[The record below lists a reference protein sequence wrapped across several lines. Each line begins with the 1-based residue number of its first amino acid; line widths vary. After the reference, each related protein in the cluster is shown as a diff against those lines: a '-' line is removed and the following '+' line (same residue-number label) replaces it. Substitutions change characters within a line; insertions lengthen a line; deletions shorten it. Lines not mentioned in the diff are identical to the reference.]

1 MNRLAV
7 ILAVLAWVIPAAAFA
22 ADTTPAP
29 TAAPMTTTQVKAAQ
43 AANAKAQS
51 ANALIAQV
59 QKAQDAKD
67 WAGAESL
74 LKQLT
79 AMDPSRWDYNQ
90 HLADAQYNLG
100 KYADAAQSYEKA
112 VQGAAQDTD
121 PAAKQAMGGMYTN
134 QGNAY
139 LKLKRNDAAI
149 AAFDK
154 AVALSD
160 NPGVAYFNLCAVL
173 FNAKEDKAALSACD
187 KAIAADPSRADAYY
201 IKGSILVGEG
211 ETDANNKFV
220 VPRGTTEALQTYLKL
235 APRGAHA
242 GEVQQFLDLISG
254 KI

>member
-1 MNRLAV
+1 MNRSAA
-7 ILAVLAWVIPAAAFA
+7 ILAVLAWGLPAAAFA

-29 TAAPMTTTQVKAAQ
+29 MNSTQVKAAQ
-43 AANAKAQS
+43 ASNAKAQS
-51 ANALIAQV
+51 ANALIDQV

-67 WAGAESL
+67 WAGAVSL
-74 LKQLT
+74 LTQLT
-79 AMDPSRWDYNQ
+79 ALDPTRWDYNQ

-100 KYADAAQSYEKA
+100 KFADAAQSYDKA
-112 VQGAAQDTD
+112 IQAASQASAD

-173 FNAKEDKAALSACD
+173 YNAKEDKAAVAACD
-187 KAIAADPSRADAYY
+187 KAITADPSRADAYY

-220 VPRGTTEALQTYLKL
+220 VPHGTTEALQTYLKL

-242 GEVQQFLDLISG
+242 AEVQQMLDLISG